1 MPYVRKK
8 VGVTMK
14 VLINNELY
22 EMNRKQLRGVLKA
35 ASSLIPFGI
44 YAVQKDDVC
53 ELRKDK
59 FDNADGLKKAVL
71 AYKEKGFKV
80 YYNEQ
85 GGRQS

>member
-1 MPYVRKK
+1 
-8 VGVTMK
+8 MK
-14 VLINNELY
+14 VIIGKAVY

-53 ELRKDK
+53 ELRKDE
-59 FDNADGLKKAVL
+59 FDNADELKNAVG

-85 GGRQS
+85 GGARL

>member
-1 MPYVRKK
+1 MN
-8 VGVTMK
+8 
-14 VLINNELY
+14 LIIEKNVY
-22 EMNRKQLRGVLKA
+22 GMNRKQLRGVLKE
-35 ASSLIPFGI
+35 ASSLMPFGI

-59 FDNADGLKKAVL
+59 FDNAEELKKAVV

>member
-1 MPYVRKK
+1 
-8 VGVTMK
+8 MK
-14 VLINNELY
+14 VIIGRSVY

-35 ASSLIPFGI
+35 ASGQIPFGI

-53 ELRKDK
+53 ELCKDE
-59 FDNADGLKKAVL
+59 FDNAEELKKAVG
-71 AYKEKGFKV
+71 AYKEKGFRV

>member
-1 MPYVRKK
+1 MNVII
-8 VGVTMK
+8 GET
-14 VLINNELY
+14 LY
-22 EMNRKQLRGVLKA
+22 GMNRKQLRGVLKA

-53 ELRKDK
+53 ELRKDE
-59 FDNADGLKKAVL
+59 FDNAEELKKAVG

-85 GGRQS
+85 GGARL

>member
-1 MPYVRKK
+1 MNVIIEKNVY
-8 VGVTMK
+8 G
-14 VLINNELY
+14 
-22 EMNRKQLRGVLKA
+22 MNRKQLRGVLKA
-35 ASSLIPFGI
+35 ASSLMPFGI

-59 FDNADGLKKAVL
+59 FDNAEELKKAVG
-71 AYKEKGFKV
+71 AYKEKGSKV

>member
-1 MPYVRKK
+1 
-8 VGVTMK
+8 MK

-59 FDNADGLKKAVL
+59 FDNAEELKKAVV

-85 GGRQS
+85 GGARL

>member
-1 MPYVRKK
+1 MNVIIGES
-8 VGVTMK
+8 V
-14 VLINNELY
+14 Y
-22 EMNRKQLRGVLKA
+22 EMNRKQMRGVLKA

-53 ELRKDK
+53 ELRKDE
-59 FDNADGLKKAVL
+59 FDNAEELKKAVG

-85 GGRQS
+85 GEARL

>member
-1 MPYVRKK
+1 MNVII
-8 VGVTMK
+8 GET
-14 VLINNELY
+14 LY
-22 EMNRKQLRGVLKA
+22 GMNRKQLRGVLKA

-59 FDNADGLKKAVL
+59 FDNAEELKKAVV

-80 YYNEQ
+80 YYN
-85 GGRQS
+85 

>member
-1 MPYVRKK
+1 
-8 VGVTMK
+8 MK
-14 VLINNELY
+14 VIIGKSVY
-22 EMNRKQLRGVLKA
+22 EMNRKQLRGVLEA
-35 ASSLIPFGI
+35 ASSLIQFGI
-44 YAVQKDDVC
+44 YAVQKDNVC

-59 FDNADGLKKAVL
+59 FDNAEELKKAVG

>member
-1 MPYVRKK
+1 
-8 VGVTMK
+8 MK
-14 VLINNELY
+14 VIIGKAVY
-22 EMNRKQLRGVLKA
+22 EMNRKQLRGALEA

-59 FDNADGLKKAVL
+59 FDNAEELKKAVV

>member
-1 MPYVRKK
+1 MNVIIEKNVY
-8 VGVTMK
+8 G
-14 VLINNELY
+14 
-22 EMNRKQLRGVLKA
+22 MNRKQLRGVLKV
-35 ASSLIPFGI
+35 ASSLMPFGI
-44 YAVQKDDVC
+44 YAVRKGDVC

-59 FDNADGLKKAVL
+59 FDNAEGLKKAVG

>member
-1 MPYVRKK
+1 
-8 VGVTMK
+8 MK

-35 ASSLIPFGI
+35 TSSLIPFGI

-59 FDNADGLKKAVL
+59 FDNAEGLKKAVG

>member
-1 MPYVRKK
+1 MNVIIEKNVY
-8 VGVTMK
+8 G
-14 VLINNELY
+14 
-22 EMNRKQLRGVLKA
+22 MNRKQLRGVLKA

-44 YAVQKDDVC
+44 HAVQKDDVC

-59 FDNADGLKKAVL
+59 FDNAEELKKAVG

-85 GGRQS
+85 GGARL

>member
-1 MPYVRKK
+1 
-8 VGVTMK
+8 MK
-14 VLINNELY
+14 VIIGETLY
-22 EMNRKQLRGVLKA
+22 GMNRKQLRGVLKA

-53 ELRKDK
+53 ELRKDE
-59 FDNADGLKKAVL
+59 FENAEELKKSVG

-85 GGRQS
+85 GVARL

>member
-1 MPYVRKK
+1 MNVII
-8 VGVTMK
+8 GET
-14 VLINNELY
+14 LY
-22 EMNRKQLRGVLKA
+22 GMNRKQLRGVLKA
-35 ASSLIPFGI
+35 ASSLMPFGI

-59 FDNADGLKKAVL
+59 FDNAEELKKAVV

>member
-1 MPYVRKK
+1 
-8 VGVTMK
+8 MK
-14 VLINNELY
+14 VIIGKAVY
-22 EMNRKQLRGVLKA
+22 EMNRKQLRGVLEA

-44 YAVQKDDVC
+44 YAVQKDDMC

-59 FDNADGLKKAVL
+59 FDNAEELKKAVG

-85 GGRQS
+85 GGARL

>member
-1 MPYVRKK
+1 
-8 VGVTMK
+8 
-14 VLINNELY
+14 
-22 EMNRKQLRGVLKA
+22 MNRKQLRGVLKA

-53 ELRKDK
+53 ELCKDE
-59 FDNADGLKKAVL
+59 FDNAEELKKAVG

-85 GGRQS
+85 GWRQS

>member
-1 MPYVRKK
+1 MNVII
-8 VGVTMK
+8 GET
-14 VLINNELY
+14 LY
-22 EMNRKQLRGVLKA
+22 GMNRKQLRGVLEA
-35 ASSLIPFGI
+35 ASNLIPFGI

-59 FDNADGLKKAVL
+59 FDNAEELKKAVG

-85 GGRQS
+85 GGARL

>member
-1 MPYVRKK
+1 
-8 VGVTMK
+8 MK
-14 VLINNELY
+14 VIIGKAVY
-22 EMNRKQLRGVLKA
+22 EMNRKQLRGALEA

-53 ELRKDK
+53 ELRKDE
-59 FDNADGLKKAVL
+59 FDNADELKNAAG

-85 GGRQS
+85 GGARL